1 MTKDNETHFKS
12 LARVLLLLFFL
23 VIVVVFLPDYWKF
36 LYNVW
41 EDTEPIPHYY
51 GCGTTWGEFRYA
63 TSKCGCSSWEI
74 PSYNSNCDDCC
85 DEALS
90 NYHYHTPSYFDS
102 LSTHQ
107 WMLLALLL
115 LGIILALF
123 VI

>member
-36 LYNVW
+36 LNNVRK
-41 EDTEPIPHYY
+41 DIEPIPYFK
-51 GCGTTWGEFRYA
+51 GCGTTGGEYSYA
-63 TSKCGCSSWEI
+63 VLKCG
-74 PSYNSNCDDCC
+74 NCWQASFDNWYCADCC

-107 WMLLALLL
+107 WILLALLL